1 MTKKGEPSALDS
13 VSGNGGSL
21 VRDARRAGAVPPEL
35 VGGRD
40 AATAVKVVV
49 ESRGNGPRRRMAVT
63 KSMRV
68 SVGVTC
74 TGVDTTG
81 GTGGKSD
88 GVLCLAAV
96 ADHDDDDDD
105 DDDGEDGRTLAE
117 TAAGGDTAAPQLARS
132 VAQANIPV
140 SV

>member
-1 MTKKGEPSALDS
+1 M
-13 VSGNGGSL
+13 
-21 VRDARRAGAVPPEL
+21 RDARRAGAVPPEL

-40 AATAVKVVV
+40 AATAVEVVVEEVVV
-49 ESRGNGPRRRMAVT
+49 ESRSNGPRRRMAVT

-105 DDDGEDGRTLAE
+105 GEDGEDGEDGRTLAE

-132 VAQANIPV
+132 VAQANILV